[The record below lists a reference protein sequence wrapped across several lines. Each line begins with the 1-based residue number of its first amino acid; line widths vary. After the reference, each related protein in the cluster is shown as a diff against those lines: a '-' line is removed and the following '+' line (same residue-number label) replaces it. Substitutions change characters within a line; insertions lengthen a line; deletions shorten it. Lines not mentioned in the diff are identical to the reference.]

1 MVCEKLGV
9 SNIRSFSSLR
19 QATARSLRT
28 RDVTARCAD
37 AAVALAWAERDYQIR
52 AVSDVAAVHMK
63 EITRLSR
70 EQREAIAKYGA
81 RTFWPAGFAIYE
93 QGALADG
100 VFIVVRGQV
109 ALRNPVASGRSFV
122 PWVATPGETF
132 GGEGLESDAH
142 YASQAR
148 AEDETETLHLSTA
161 RFSAL
166 MREQPVHALALVR
179 QLMAERTEILDKF
192 GQYAT
197 LTVEQRLVAALV
209 RMAQSRDTPADA
221 IAQESIVVSRRL
233 LGELVGATRESISLV
248 LGRLSSEG
256 LIQRAG
262 NGLVIADLDGLVG
275 RMSRQGAVR
284 STIALY
290 DERAASGADI
300 RE

>member
-1 MVCEKLGV
+1 
-9 SNIRSFSSLR
+9 
-19 QATARSLRT
+19 
-28 RDVTARCAD
+28 
-37 AAVALAWAERDYQIR
+37 
-52 AVSDVAAVHMK
+52 MK

-70 EQREAIAKYGA
+70 EQRESIAKYGA

-93 QGALADG
+93 QGAIADG

-132 GGEGLESDAH
+132 GGEGLETEAR

-166 MREQPVHALALVR
+166 MREQPAYALALVR

-209 RMAQSRDTPADA
+209 RMAQSREVPADVA
-221 IAQESIVVSRRL
+221 PQESVVVSRRL

-248 LGRLSSEG
+248 LGRLSAEG

-275 RMSRQGAVR
+275 RVARQGTAAQP
-284 STIALY
+284 SITLY
-290 DERAASGADI
+290 DERAASGADA

>member
-1 MVCEKLGV
+1 VIQFVG
-9 SNIRSFSSLR
+9 
-19 QATARSLRT
+19 
-28 RDVTARCAD
+28 D
-37 AAVALAWAERDYQIR
+37 A
-52 AVSDVAAVHMK
+52 AAVHMK

-70 EQREAIAKYGA
+70 EQRDAIAKYGA

-93 QGALADG
+93 QGAAADG

-132 GGEGLESDAH
+132 GGEGLETDAR

-166 MREQPVHALALVR
+166 MREQPIHALALVR

-209 RMAQSRDTPADA
+209 RMAQSRDIPADA
-221 IAQESIVVSRRL
+221 MPQESVVVSRRL

-248 LGRLSSEG
+248 LGRLSAEG

-275 RMSRQGAVR
+275 RMSRQSTAR
-284 STIALY
+284 PTIALY
-290 DERAASGADI
+290 DERAASGADL